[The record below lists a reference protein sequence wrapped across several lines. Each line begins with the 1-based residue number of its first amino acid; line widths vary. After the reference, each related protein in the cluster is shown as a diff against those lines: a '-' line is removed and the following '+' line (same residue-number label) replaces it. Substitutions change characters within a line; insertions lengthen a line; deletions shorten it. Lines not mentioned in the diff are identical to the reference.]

1 MHAVNPLNPPPIE
14 AGFATRAQGYGASS
28 LWKQRAHRWT
38 VSALRIT
45 GKSLYSFF
53 TYDTRG
59 GLLSNIAFRLY
70 RCATV
75 ILTLLMFVCLHRRV
89 IVVQRT

>member
-1 MHAVNPLNPPPIE
+1 MLRTLLCCYCYFHDAINP
-14 AGFATRAQGYGASS
+14 RQSS

-70 RCATV
+70 RCATAV
-75 ILTLLMFVCLHRRV
+75 LTRHIFACLLRRV
-89 IVVQRT
+89 IIVQPT

>member
-1 MHAVNPLNPPPIE
+1 
-14 AGFATRAQGYGASS
+14 
-28 LWKQRAHRWT
+28 

-70 RCATV
+70 RYVTV
-75 ILTLLMFVCLHRRV
+75 VLTRRV
-89 IVVQRT
+89 FACLE